1 MTFLSPFN
9 VRSPV
14 FFMEVSEARHE
25 IKYFGIRRVP
35 TGVIVL
41 GRLNDDVDHIRETAT
56 ATAAFFHG
64 VVDFRRDNKLPT
76 VLIEKAVDNLPD
88 FGVGYVVATADK
100 HVFIPNMTMT
110 IVFLLKKTLVVKK
123 DSYSGTPASPAFRL
137 IYDPIEADGSPLATM
152 SDRTRC

>member
-1 MTFLSPFN
+1 
-9 VRSPV
+9 
-14 FFMEVSEARHE
+14 MEVSEAGHE
-25 IKYFGIRRVP
+25 IKYFGIRRVA

-41 GRLNDDVDHIRETAT
+41 GRLNDDVDYIRK
-56 ATAAFFHG
+56 TAATTAPFFHG

-137 IYDPIEADGSPLATM
+137 VYDPIGAYGSLLATR
-152 SDRTRC
+152 SDRTRY

>member
-1 MTFLSPFN
+1 
-9 VRSPV
+9 
-14 FFMEVSEARHE
+14 MEVSEAGHE

-41 GRLNDDVDHIRETAT
+41 GRLNDDVDHVGETTA

-64 VVDFRRDNKLPT
+64 MVDFRRDNKLPT

-123 DSYSGTPASPAFRL
+123 DSYSGIAASPAFQL
-137 IYDPIEADGSPLATM
+137 TYDPMETDCSPLATM
-152 SDRTRC
+152 PDRTRC

>member
-1 MTFLSPFN
+1 
-9 VRSPV
+9 
-14 FFMEVSEARHE
+14 MEVSEAGHE
-25 IKYFGIRRVP
+25 IKYFGIRRVA

-41 GRLNDDVDHIRETAT
+41 GRLNDDVDHIRETTA

-123 DSYSGTPASPAFRL
+123 DSYSGTPASLAFRL
-137 IYDPIEADGSPLATM
+137 IYDPIEAYGSPLATM
-152 SDRTRC
+152 PDRTRH

>member
-1 MTFLSPFN
+1 
-9 VRSPV
+9 
-14 FFMEVSEARHE
+14 MEVSEARHE

-41 GRLNDDVDHIRETAT
+41 GRLNDDIDHVGEATAT
-56 ATAAFFHG
+56 ATAFLHG
-64 VVDFRRDNKLPT
+64 VVDFRRDNELPT

-88 FGVGYVVATADK
+88 LGVGYIVATADK

-123 DSYSGTPASPAFRL
+123 DSYSVASASPANRMAF
-137 IYDPIEADGSPLATM
+137 DPAEAGASSFAGIGEDLLLKINENSGPSA
-152 SDRTRC
+152 

>member
-1 MTFLSPFN
+1 
-9 VRSPV
+9 
-14 FFMEVSEARHE
+14 MEVSEAGHE

-41 GRLNDDVDHIRETAT
+41 GRLNDDVDHIRETTA

-88 FGVGYVVATADK
+88 FSVGYVIAAADK

-123 DSYSGTPASPAFRL
+123 DSYSGTPASLAFRL
-137 IYDPIEADGSPLATM
+137 AYDPIETDGSPPATT
-152 SDRTRC
+152 SERTRH

>member
-1 MTFLSPFN
+1 
-9 VRSPV
+9 
-14 FFMEVSEARHE
+14 MEVSEARHE

-41 GRLNDDVDHIRETAT
+41 GRLNDDVDHIRETAA
-56 ATAAFFHG
+56 ATASFFHG

-137 IYDPIEADGSPLATM
+137 VYDPIEAYRSPLATM
-152 SDRTRC
+152 PDRTRY

>member
-1 MTFLSPFN
+1 
-9 VRSPV
+9 
-14 FFMEVSEARHE
+14 MEVSEARHE
-25 IKYFGIRRVP
+25 IKYFSIRRVP

-41 GRLNDDVDHIRETAT
+41 GRLNDDVDHIRETAA

-123 DSYSGTPASPAFRL
+123 DSYSATPALPAFRL
-137 IYDPIEADGSPLATM
+137 VYDPTEAYGSPLATM
-152 SDRTRC
+152 TERTRH

>member
-1 MTFLSPFN
+1 
-9 VRSPV
+9 
-14 FFMEVSEARHE
+14 MEVSEAGHE

-41 GRLNDDVDHIRETAT
+41 GRLNDDVDHIRETTA

-64 VVDFRRDNKLPT
+64 MVDFRRDNKLPT

-88 FGVGYVVATADK
+88 FGVGYIVATADK

-110 IVFLLKKTLVVKK
+110 IAFLLKKTFVVKK
-123 DSYSGTPASPAFRL
+123 DSYSGIAASPAFRL
-137 IYDPIEADGSPLATM
+137 VYHPTEAYGSPLATM
-152 SDRTRC
+152 PDRTRY

>member
-1 MTFLSPFN
+1 MI
-9 VRSPV
+9 V
-14 FFMEVSEARHE
+14 FSCL
-25 IKYFGIRRVP
+25 Y
-35 TGVIVL
+35 
-41 GRLNDDVDHIRETAT
+41 NDINDIRETTA

-64 VVDFRRDNKLPT
+64 MVDFRRDNKLPT

-123 DSYSGTPASPAFRL
+123 DSYSGIAASPAFRL
-137 IYDPIEADGSPLATM
+137 VYDPIEACGSPLATM
-152 SDRTRC
+152 PDRTRC